1 MGKQKTDEAY
11 AELMREYASSNEIA
25 DLQKLISLKGKR
37 AIVAGGAGMG
47 LGAAVSRRLASQGA
61 EVAIL
66 DVDGVRAAEVATELT
81 AAYGARALAVEGDL
95 TTVAGVEAATGDV
108 FAQFGTVDILVNS
121 LGGGAVGDFLEQS
134 FDDYHRILALNL
146 LSPMYL
152 IRRVATT

>member
-47 LGAAVSRRLASQGA
+47 LGAAVSRRLASQCA

-81 AAYGARALAVEGDL
+81 AAYGNRSSKGESMNI
-95 TTVAGVEAATGDV
+95 GV
-108 FAQFGTVDILVNS
+108 
-121 LGGGAVGDFLEQS
+121 
-134 FDDYHRILALNL
+134 
-146 LSPMYL
+146 
-152 IRRVATT
+152 IR